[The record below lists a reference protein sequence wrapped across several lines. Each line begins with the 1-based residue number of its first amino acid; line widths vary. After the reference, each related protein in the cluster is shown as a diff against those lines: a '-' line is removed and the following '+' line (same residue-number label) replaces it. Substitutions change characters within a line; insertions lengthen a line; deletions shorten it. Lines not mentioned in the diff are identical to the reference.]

1 MTVAYPRQI
10 PPGTPAFT
18 ENIILNMTEWIAI
31 TTIMVFM
38 CSFHVEFDDLEISLT
53 DSDGVLAHQRNEGKE
68 DWDTVEECYS
78 EKAKLL
84 IE

>member
-38 CSFHVEFDDLEISLT
+38 CSFYVEFDDLEISLT
-53 DSDGVLAHQRNEGKE
+53 ESNGVLAHQRNESKE
-68 DWDTVEECYS
+68 DSDTIEEFYS